1 MQVKLGYE
9 LITGNEVGI
18 EPSHVFVCGMSQ
30 KSGKTTTIE
39 AFVARSGKQAIVF
52 KTKPGE
58 KVFEN
63 SGNAIPAFFKE
74 RTDYEFIRAL
84 LESSSKERLNT
95 EKTVLMEL
103 CQGITS
109 LEDLKQSVDNT
120 LVSGAKIRRDIYV
133 RLQHYLDNLVPQL
146 KKAKLS
152 KYLVMH
158 SGVNVMELQEFSED
172 IQALVIQSTLDEILK
187 NHHDVIVVVPEA
199 WRFVPEKRN
208 APCKMAIES
217 FIRQGATNN
226 NFVVMDSQDLAGID
240 KIPLKQ
246 VSCYLLGYQAEINEV
261 KHTLN
266 QIPLPAKSKPR
277 VDEIMTLKIGQFFLA
292 TNEGVKKVYIQ
303 PLWLSDENAQ
313 QVAKGENLPNVLARN
328 YSRLIAEK
336 AMKDK
341 ISAGQ
346 RTGKS
351 LVITEKLRKEK
362 DSGFSIPAKFGVP
375 KVIHEDSTPLY
386 QDRSFFS
393 EKSPTRVEFTS
404 LRVEL
409 LNKIEELEMKIR
421 SGMSPVYMVSPL
433 EKIQKSFQE
442 EAKNHIL
449 SQVGKLDDEQK
460 KILLFVEAQGK
471 GVTLTAIVDKCLHL
485 SATSGG
491 TRDKYSKK
499 TKEMESLQ
507 VVRKDK
513 NNVVYPNLKEFIRAY
528 CGVHGV
534 TEQEIQQV
542 YEHVLAGVIG

>member
-9 LITGNEVGI
+9 LITGSEVGI
-18 EPSHVFVCGMSQ
+18 EPSHMFVCGMSQ

-303 PLWLSDENAQ
+303 PLWLSDEDAQ
-313 QVAKGENLPNVLARN
+313 QVAKGERRVETTRDT
-328 YSRLIAEK
+328 IEVV
-336 AMKDK
+336 
-341 ISAGQ
+341 AGQ

-449 SQVGKLDDEQK
+449 LQVGKLDDEQK

-499 TKEMESLQ
+499 IKEMESLQ

-542 YEHVLAGVIG
+542 YEHVLAGMI